1 MPVPWTLPLGRSG
14 VHGTGMTLG
23 LIAGL
28 GIVVALIVLNG
39 VYVAGEFCLLAVD
52 TSQVDVLAGQGQ
64 RRARG
69 VRALLRR
76 LNFHLAG
83 AQLGITLTSLVLGI
97 IAEDTVGRLLEW
109 ALGGWGPSLAS
120 AGVVAVAAIALAA
133 AAQMVFG
140 ELLPKNLAVSRPL
153 GTSLVL
159 APILRLYGT
168 VAAPLTLFFNGI
180 ANATVRGLGLEPAE
194 ELRIVRTRDELEYVV
209 RSSRQ
214 RTLSDGQADLL
225 VRTLRLGRKDAAD
238 ALTPRTSMSAIGPE
252 ATLTELVELA
262 RARGHSRF
270 PVLGASSDDVLGIA
284 EVRDVFSVKATKRDG
299 TRVEA
304 IMRPVVAVAESRKLD
319 GVLADMAASDCRLCV
334 VVDEH
339 GGTAGI
345 LTREDIAEELVGD
358 IADEFDEPVA
368 LTSRLPG
375 RPAAL
380 AGTTTLDEL
389 EEATGL
395 VAPPGPYE
403 TLAGFVL
410 ERSGKIPAAGTVVEW
425 NDWRLEV
432 VELDG
437 LRIARVNVSTA
448 TPAAVDSDGNDAP
461 AGTASERRP

>member
-1 MPVPWTLPLGRSG
+1 
-14 VHGTGMTLG
+14 MTLG

-97 IAEDTVGRLLEW
+97 VAEDTVGRLLEW

-159 APILRLYGT
+159 APVLRLYGT
-168 VAAPLTLFFNGI
+168 IAAPLTLLFNGI
-180 ANATVRGLGLEPAE
+180 ANATVRGLGLEPTE

-238 ALTPRTSMSAIGPE
+238 ALTPRTAMSAIGAA
-252 ATLTELVELA
+252 ATVAELAELA
-262 RARGHSRF
+262 RTSGHSRF
-270 PVLGASSDDVLGIA
+270 PVLGSSSDDVLGVA
-284 EVRDVFSVKATKRDG
+284 EVRDIFRVDADQRARTSV
-299 TRVEA
+299 ES

-339 GGTAGI
+339 GGTAGV

-358 IADEFDEPVA
+358 IADEFDEPAA
-368 LTSRLPG
+368 LTDRRPG
-375 RPAAL
+375 HPVTL
-380 AGTTTLDEL
+380 AGTATLDEV
-389 EEATGL
+389 EEAAGM
-395 VAPPGPYE
+395 VPAPGPYE

-410 ERSGKIPAAGTVVEW
+410 ERLGEIPSVGAVATW
-425 NDWRLEV
+425 NGWRLEV
-432 VELDG
+432 TGVDG
-437 LRIARVNVSTA
+437 LRVSEVRVS
-448 TPAAVDSDGNDAP
+448 AP
-461 AGTASERRP
+461 APDSGADADGAGDAS

>member
-1 MPVPWTLPLGRSG
+1 MRPLGRSG

-52 TSQVDVLAGQGQ
+52 ASQVDVLASRGQ

-97 IAEDTVGRLLEW
+97 IAEDTIGRLIEW
-109 ALGGWGPSLAS
+109 SLGGWGASLAS
-120 AGVVAVAAIALAA
+120 AGAVAVVAIVLAA
-133 AAQMVFG
+133 AMQMVFG

-153 GTSLVL
+153 GTALAL
-159 APILRLYGT
+159 APVLRLYGT
-168 VAAPLTLFFNGI
+168 IAAPLTLTFNGI
-180 ANATVRGLGLEPAE
+180 ANATVRGLGLEPTE

-209 RSSRQ
+209 RSSRR
-214 RTLSDGQADLL
+214 RTLSENQADLL

-238 ALTPRTSMSAIGPE
+238 VLTPRTAMSAIGAA
-252 ATLTELVELA
+252 ATLTELAELA
-262 RARGHSRF
+262 RTSGHSRF
-270 PVLGASSDDVLGIA
+270 PVLGTNSDDVLGVA
-284 EVRDVFSVKATKRDG
+284 EVRDIFGVDPDERARTAVESV
-299 TRVEA
+299 
-304 IMRPVVAVAESRKLD
+304 MRPVVAVAESRTLD

-339 GGTAGI
+339 GGTAGV

-358 IADEFDEPVA
+358 IADEFDEPA
-368 LTSRLPG
+368 KLTPRRPG
-375 RPAAL
+375 QPVTL
-380 AGTTTLDEL
+380 AGTATLDEV

-395 VAPPGPYE
+395 APPPGPYE

-410 ERSGKIPAAGTVVEW
+410 ERLGEIPAAGAAVTW
-425 NDWRLEV
+425 DGWRLEV
-432 VELDG
+432 TQTDG
-437 LRIARVNVSTA
+437 LRVAEVRIGPPEVAEDGD
-448 TPAAVDSDGNDAP
+448 VDAGDAP
-461 AGTASERRP
+461 

>member
-1 MPVPWTLPLGRSG
+1 
-14 VHGTGMTLG
+14 MTAG

-28 GIVVALIVLNG
+28 AFVVVLIVLNG

-76 LNFHLAG
+76 LGFHLAG

-97 IAEDTVGRLLEW
+97 IAEGTVGRLIEW
-109 ALGGWGPSLAS
+109 ALGGWGTSLAS
-120 AGVVAVAAIALAA
+120 AGVVAVVAIALAA
-133 AAQMVFG
+133 AAQMVLG

-153 GTSLVL
+153 GTSLAL
-159 APILRLYGT
+159 APVLRLYGII
-168 VAAPLTLFFNGI
+168 AAPLTLLFNGI
-180 ANATVRGLGLEPAE
+180 ANATVRGLGLEPTE
-194 ELRIVRTRDELEYVV
+194 ELRTVRTRDELEYVV

-238 ALTPRTSMSAIGPE
+238 ALTPRTAMSAIGAA
-252 ATLTELVELA
+252 ATLGELVELA
-262 RARGHSRF
+262 RTSGHSRF
-270 PVLGASSDDVLGIA
+270 PVVGASTDDVLGIA
-284 EVRDVFSVKATKRDG
+284 EVRDVFSIEAAEREG
-299 TRVEA
+299 TPVEE

-319 GVLADMAASDCRLCV
+319 GVLADMAAADCRLCV

-345 LTREDIAEELVGD
+345 LSREDIAEELVGD
-358 IADEFDEPVA
+358 IADEFDEPAA
-368 LTSRLPG
+368 LTLRRPG
-375 RPAAL
+375 QPVTL
-380 AGTTTLDEL
+380 AGTATLDEV
-389 EEATGL
+389 EEAAGL
-395 VAPPGPYE
+395 VVPPGPYE

-410 ERSGKIPAAGTVVEW
+410 ERLGEIPAAGAVAAW

-432 VELDG
+432 TETDG
-437 LRIARVNVSTA
+437 LRVAEVRISPPD
-448 TPAAVDSDGNDAP
+448 PAPDDADSQG
-461 AGTASERRP
+461 GAS

>member
-1 MPVPWTLPLGRSG
+1 
-14 VHGTGMTLG
+14 MTLG

-52 TSQVDVLAGQGQ
+52 TSQVDVLAGQGH

-76 LNFHLAG
+76 LGFHLAG

-97 IAEDTVGRLLEW
+97 IAEDTVGRLIEW

-120 AGVVAVAAIALAA
+120 AGAVAVAAIALAA

-153 GTSLVL
+153 GTGLAL
-159 APILRLYGT
+159 APVLRLYGT
-168 VAAPLTLFFNGI
+168 IAAPLTLLFNGI
-180 ANATVRGLGLEPAE
+180 ANATVRRLGLEPTE
-194 ELRIVRTRDELEYVV
+194 ELRVVRTRDELEYVV
-209 RSSRQ
+209 RSSRR

-238 ALTPRTSMSAIGPE
+238 ALTPRTSMSAVGAA

-262 RARGHSRF
+262 RTAGHSRF

-284 EVRDVFSVKATKRDG
+284 EVRDVFGIAATERDG
-299 TRVEA
+299 TPVEA
-304 IMRPVVAVAESRKLD
+304 IMRPVVVVAESRKLD

-345 LTREDIAEELVGD
+345 VTREDIAEELVGD
-358 IADEFDEPVA
+358 IADEFDEPAV
-368 LTSRLPG
+368 LTLRRPG
-375 RPAAL
+375 QPVTL

-395 VAPPGPYE
+395 AAPEGPYE

-410 ERSGKIPAAGTVVEW
+410 ERAGEIPAEGTVVGW
-425 NDWRLEV
+425 NGWRLEV
-432 VELDG
+432 TELDG
-437 LRIARVNVSTA
+437 LRIAGVNVSTETLA
-448 TPAAVDSDGNDAP
+448 TSDADVSDTSNDA
-461 AGTASERRP
+461 ASEGRP

>member
-1 MPVPWTLPLGRSG
+1 
-14 VHGTGMTLG
+14 MTLG

-28 GIVVALIVLNG
+28 GTVVALIVLNG

-76 LNFHLAG
+76 LGFHLAG

-97 IAEDTVGRLLEW
+97 IAEDTVGRLIEW
-109 ALGGWGPSLAS
+109 VLGGWGASLAS
-120 AGVVAVAAIALAA
+120 AGVVAVVAIALAA

-153 GTSLVL
+153 GTALAL
-159 APILRLYGT
+159 APVLRLYGT
-168 VAAPLTLFFNGI
+168 VAAPLTLLFNGI
-180 ANATVRGLGLEPAE
+180 ANATVRGFGLEPAE

-209 RSSRQ
+209 RSSRR
-214 RTLSDGQADLL
+214 RTLSDAQADLA

-238 ALTPRTSMSAIGPE
+238 ALTPRTAMSAVGAA
-252 ATLTELVELA
+252 ATLAELVELA
-262 RARGHSRF
+262 GAKGHSRF
-270 PVLGASSDDVLGIA
+270 PVLGASSDDVLGVA
-284 EVRDVFSVKATKRDG
+284 EVRDVFSIDVSARGSTP
-299 TRVEA
+299 VEA

-358 IADEFDEPVA
+358 IADEFDEPAA
-368 LTSRLPG
+368 LTPRLPG
-375 RPAAL
+375 QPVTL

-395 VAPPGPYE
+395 AAPEGPYE

-410 ERSGKIPAAGTVVEW
+410 ERAGQIPTTGMVISW
-425 NDWRLEV
+425 NGWRLV
-432 VELDG
+432 VAELDG
-437 LRIARVNVSTA
+437 LRIAEVEVSIE
-448 TPAAVDSDGNDAP
+448 TPAVRG
-461 AGTASERRP
+461 AGTDDTSNRGRS

>member
-1 MPVPWTLPLGRSG
+1 

-52 TSQVDVLAGQGQ
+52 TSQVDVLASQGQ
-64 RRARG
+64 LRARG
-69 VRALLRR
+69 VRSLLRR

-97 IAEDTVGRLLEW
+97 IAEDTVGRLIEW
-109 ALGGWGPSLAS
+109 ALGGWGSSLAS

-133 AAQMVFG
+133 AFQMVFG

-153 GTSLVL
+153 GTSLAL
-159 APILRLYGT
+159 APLLRLYGT
-168 VAAPLTLFFNGI
+168 IAAPLTLLFNGI
-180 ANATVRGLGLEPAE
+180 ANATVRGLGLEPTE

-209 RSSRQ
+209 RSSRR
-214 RTLSDGQADLL
+214 RTLSDAQADLL

-238 ALTPRTSMSAIGPE
+238 ALTPRTSISAVSAA
-252 ATLTELVELA
+252 ATLGELVELA
-262 RARGHSRF
+262 RTSGHSRL

-284 EVRDVFSVKATKRDG
+284 EVRDVFSTDAAERDG
-299 TRVEA
+299 TFVES

-358 IADEFDEPVA
+358 IADEFDEPAV
-368 LTSRLPG
+368 LTFRRPG
-375 RPAAL
+375 QPVTL
-380 AGTTTLDEL
+380 AGTATLDEV
-389 EEATGL
+389 EEAAGL
-395 VAPPGPYE
+395 TVPPGPYE

-410 ERSGKIPAAGTVVEW
+410 ERLGEIPSVGAVATW
-425 NDWRLEV
+425 NRWRLEV
-432 VELDG
+432 TQTDG
-437 LRIARVNVSTA
+437 LRVAEVRIRPPETA
-448 TPAAVDSDGNDAP
+448 EDGVDAEGDA
-461 AGTASERRP
+461 S

>member
-1 MPVPWTLPLGRSG
+1 
-14 VHGTGMTLG
+14 MTLG

-97 IAEDTVGRLLEW
+97 IAEDTVGSLIEW
-109 ALGGWGPSLAS
+109 ALGGWGETLSS
-120 AGVVAVAAIALAA
+120 AGVVAVVAIALAA
-133 AAQMVFG
+133 VIQMIFG

-153 GTSLVL
+153 GTSLAL

-168 VAAPLTLFFNGI
+168 IAAPITLLFNGI
-180 ANATVRGLGLEPAE
+180 ANATVRGLGLEPTE

-238 ALTPRTSMSAIGPE
+238 ALTPRTSMSAIGTE

-262 RARGHSRF
+262 RVRGHSRF

-284 EVRDVFSVKATKRDG
+284 EVRDVFSVEATERDG

-345 LTREDIAEELVGD
+345 LTREDIAEQLVGD
-358 IADEFDEPVA
+358 IADEFDEPAA
-368 LTSRLPG
+368 LTLRRPG
-375 RPAAL
+375 QPVAL
-380 AGTTTLDEL
+380 AGTATLDEV
-389 EEATGL
+389 ETDAGL
-395 VAPPGPYE
+395 AVPPGPYE

-410 ERSGKIPAAGTVVEW
+410 ERLGEIPSVGAVVTW
-425 NDWRLEV
+425 DGWQLDV
-432 VELDG
+432 TQTDG
-437 LRIARVNVSTA
+437 LRVAEVRVSPP
-448 TPAAVDSDGNDAP
+448 PAAAGDSDGDDGVDGVDDRVDDP
-461 AGTASERRP
+461 S

>member
-1 MPVPWTLPLGRSG
+1 
-14 VHGTGMTLG
+14 MTLG

-97 IAEDTVGRLLEW
+97 IAEDTIGGLIEW
-109 ALGGWGPSLAS
+109 SLGGWGETLAS
-120 AGVVAVAAIALAA
+120 AGVVAVVAIALAA
-133 AAQMVFG
+133 VIQMVFG

-153 GTSLVL
+153 GTSLAL

-168 VAAPLTLFFNGI
+168 IAAPITLLFNGI
-180 ANATVRGLGLEPAE
+180 ANATVRGLGLEPTE

-209 RSSRQ
+209 RSSRE
-214 RTLSDGQADLL
+214 RTLSDSQADLA

-238 ALTPRTSMSAIGPE
+238 ALTPRTAMSAIGAA
-252 ATLTELVELA
+252 ATLAELAELA
-262 RARGHSRF
+262 RTSGHSRF
-270 PVLGASSDDVLGIA
+270 PVLGTSSDDVLGVA
-284 EVRDVFSVKATKRDG
+284 EVRDIF
-299 TRVEA
+299 RVDADERA
-304 IMRPVVAVAESRKLD
+304 QTPVESIMRPVVAVAESRKLD

-339 GGTAGI
+339 GGTAGV

-358 IADEFDEPVA
+358 IADEFDEPAA
-368 LTSRLPG
+368 LTPRLPG
-375 RPAAL
+375 QPVML
-380 AGTTTLDEL
+380 AGTATLDEV
-389 EEATGL
+389 EEAAGL

-410 ERSGKIPAAGTVVEW
+410 ERLGEIASVGAVATWDGW
-425 NDWRLEV
+425 QLEV
-432 VELDG
+432 TQTEG
-437 LRIARVNVSTA
+437 LRVAEIRVSPPPEVA
-448 TPAAVDSDGNDAP
+448 GDGDDGTDDAP
-461 AGTASERRP
+461 

>member
-1 MPVPWTLPLGRSG
+1 
-14 VHGTGMTLG
+14 MTLG

-52 TSQVDVLAGQGQ
+52 TSQVDVRAAQGQ

-97 IAEDTVGRLLEW
+97 IAEDTIGGLIEW
-109 ALGGWGPSLAS
+109 LLGGWGATLAS
-120 AGVVAVAAIALAA
+120 AGVVAVVAIALAA
-133 AAQMVFG
+133 VIQMVFG

-153 GTSLVL
+153 GTALSL
-159 APILRLYGT
+159 APVLRLYGT
-168 VAAPLTLFFNGI
+168 IAAPVTLLFNGI
-180 ANATVRGLGLEPAE
+180 ANATVRGLGLEPTE

-209 RSSRQ
+209 RSSRR

-238 ALTPRTSMSAIGPE
+238 ALTPRTAMSAIGAA
-252 ATLTELVELA
+252 ATLPELVELA
-262 RARGHSRF
+262 RASGHSRF
-270 PVLGASSDDVLGIA
+270 PVLGASSDDVLGVA
-284 EVRDVFSVKATKRDG
+284 EVRDVFGIDATERG
-299 TRVEA
+299 VTRVEA

-345 LTREDIAEELVGD
+345 VTREDIAEELVGD
-358 IADEFDEPVA
+358 IADEFDEPAV
-368 LTSRLPG
+368 LTARRPG
-375 RPAAL
+375 QPVTL

-395 VAPPGPYE
+395 AAPEGPYE

-410 ERSGKIPAAGTVVEW
+410 DQLGEIPAAGTSISW
-425 NDWRLEV
+425 NGWRLAVTEI
-432 VELDG
+432 DG
-437 LRIARVNVSTA
+437 LRIAEVDVSIE
-448 TPAAVDSDGNDAP
+448 TPPTRDADANEALDG
-461 AGTASERRP
+461 GGQ

>member
-1 MPVPWTLPLGRSG
+1 
-14 VHGTGMTLG
+14 MTLG

-28 GIVVALIVLNG
+28 GIVIVLIVLNG

-69 VRALLRR
+69 VRSLLRR

-97 IAEDTVGRLLEW
+97 IAEDTVGRLIEW
-109 ALGGWGPSLAS
+109 ALGGWDPSLAS

-159 APILRLYGT
+159 APVLRLYGT
-168 VAAPLTLFFNGI
+168 LAAPLTLLFNGI
-180 ANATVRGLGLEPAE
+180 ANATVRGLGLEPTE

-238 ALTPRTSMSAIGPE
+238 ALTPRTSMSAIGTE
-252 ATLTELVELA
+252 ATLTELVEMA

-284 EVRDVFSVKATKRDG
+284 EVRDVFSIGVAERG
-299 TRVEA
+299 RTRVEQ

-358 IADEFDEPVA
+358 IADEFDEPAA
-368 LTSRLPG
+368 LAVRRPG
-375 RPAAL
+375 QPVTL
-380 AGTTTLDEL
+380 AGTTTLDEV
-389 EEATGL
+389 EQDAGL
-395 VAPPGPYE
+395 TLLPGPYE

-410 ERSGKIPAAGTVVEW
+410 ERLGEIPSVGAVVMW
-425 NDWRLEV
+425 KGWRLDV
-432 VELDG
+432 TQTDG
-437 LRIARVNVSTA
+437 LRVSEVRISPPEATGDDDVDAR
-448 TPAAVDSDGNDAP
+448 G
-461 AGTASERRP
+461 GAS

>member
-1 MPVPWTLPLGRSG
+1 
-14 VHGTGMTLG
+14 MTLG

-76 LNFHLAG
+76 LGFHLAG

-97 IAEDTVGRLLEW
+97 IAEDTVGRLIEW
-109 ALGGWGPSLAS
+109 ALGGWGASLAS
-120 AGVVAVAAIALAA
+120 AGVVAVVAIALAA

-153 GTSLVL
+153 GTALAL
-159 APILRLYGT
+159 APVLRLYGT
-168 VAAPLTLFFNGI
+168 IAAPLTLLFNGI
-180 ANATVRGLGLEPAE
+180 ANATVRGFGLEPAE

-209 RSSRQ
+209 RSSRR
-214 RTLSDGQADLL
+214 RTLSDAQADLA

-238 ALTPRTSMSAIGPE
+238 ALTPRTAMSAVGAA
-252 ATLTELVELA
+252 ATLAELVELA
-262 RARGHSRF
+262 GAKGHSRF
-270 PVLGASSDDVLGIA
+270 PVLGASSDDVLGVA
-284 EVRDVFSVKATKRDG
+284 EVRDVFSIDVSARGSTP
-299 TRVEA
+299 VEA

-358 IADEFDEPVA
+358 IADEFDEPAA
-368 LTSRLPG
+368 LTPRLPG
-375 RPAAL
+375 QPVTL

-395 VAPPGPYE
+395 AAPEGPYE

-410 ERSGKIPAAGTVVEW
+410 ERAGQIPTTGMVISW
-425 NDWRLEV
+425 NGWRLV
-432 VELDG
+432 VAELDG
-437 LRIARVNVSTA
+437 LRIAEVEVSIE
-448 TPAAVDSDGNDAP
+448 TPAVRGADADDTSSR
-461 AGTASERRP
+461 GRS

>member
-1 MPVPWTLPLGRSG
+1 
-14 VHGTGMTLG
+14 MTLG

-52 TSQVDVLAGQGQ
+52 TSQVDVRAAQGQ

-97 IAEDTVGRLLEW
+97 IAEGTIGRLIEW
-109 ALGGWGPSLAS
+109 ALGGWGATLAS
-120 AGVVAVAAIALAA
+120 AGALAVVAIVLAA
-133 AAQMVFG
+133 AIQMVFG

-153 GTSLVL
+153 GTALVL

-168 VAAPLTLFFNGI
+168 IAAPVTLTFNGI

-209 RSSRQ
+209 RSSRR
-214 RTLSDGQADLL
+214 RTLSENQADLL

-238 ALTPRTSMSAIGPE
+238 ALTPRTAMSAIGAA
-252 ATLTELVELA
+252 ATLAELAELA
-262 RARGHSRF
+262 RTSGHSRF
-270 PVLGASSDDVLGIA
+270 PVLGASPDDVLGVA
-284 EVRDVFSVKATKRDG
+284 EVRDIFGVHPDERARTP
-299 TRVEA
+299 VES
-304 IMRPVVAVAESRKLD
+304 IMRPVVAVAESRTLD
-319 GVLADMAASDCRLCV
+319 GVLADMAAADCRLCV

-339 GGTAGI
+339 GGTAGV

-358 IADEFDEPVA
+358 IADEFDEPAA
-368 LTSRLPG
+368 LTSGLPG
-375 RPAAL
+375 QPVTL
-380 AGTTTLDEL
+380 AGTATLDEV
-389 EEATGL
+389 EEAAGL

-410 ERSGKIPAAGTVVEW
+410 ERLGEIPAPGAVATW
-425 NDWRLEV
+425 NGWRCEV
-432 VELDG
+432 TATDG
-437 LRIARVNVSTA
+437 LRVAEVRIS
-448 TPAAVDSDGNDAP
+448 AP
-461 AGTASERRP
+461 AEAPSGTPDTAGDAS